1 MKYILYMFY
10 LNCFKVAKKIN
21 QPEKQKFSY
30 HYMYYWSETCKYI
43 NHVNCKI
50 DLA

>member
-1 MKYILYMFY
+1 MFY
-10 LNCFKVAKKIN
+10 LNCFKVAKKKK

-30 HYMYYWSETCKYI
+30 HYMYYWSETCKYFY
-43 NHVNCKI
+43 HVNCKI

>member
-1 MKYILYMFY
+1 MFY
-10 LNCFKVAKKIN
+10 LNCFKVAKKKK
-21 QPEKQKFSY
+21 PEKQKFSY
-30 HYMYYWSETCKYI
+30 HNMYYWSETCKYF